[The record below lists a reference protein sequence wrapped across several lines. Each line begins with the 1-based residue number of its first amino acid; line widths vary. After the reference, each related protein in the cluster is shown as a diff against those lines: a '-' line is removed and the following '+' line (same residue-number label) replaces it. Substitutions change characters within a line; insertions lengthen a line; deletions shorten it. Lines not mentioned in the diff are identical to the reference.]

1 MRKKAAS
8 PAPGRGLEKKPLTRR
23 DFIKTAGLFLSGLSL
38 RPWDAAPALPEFPAG
53 ERLGRVIGG
62 KVPLKAAPTDESQ
75 EVGTLFEDSV
85 VTWLREVVGSRPMWH
100 SQRYVETPE
109 GYIYAPNLQPVRNQ
123 PNLPLKDLGGAGGR
137 WFEVTVPYI
146 DLALANPPARSP
158 WLETVSTPRLYY
170 SQVMWVDQVRTDDQ
184 GQVWYRTGE
193 KYGTF
198 GDFFWVP
205 AEALRP
211 IGAEEIE
218 PLSPGVEEKK
228 VVVHLLSQTLSAFE
242 GQNEVYFCRVSTG
255 DKFDKDGNPSD
266 KWSTPV
272 GEHTIWRKL
281 VSVHMTGGTAGGGY
295 DLPGIGWTVLFSG
308 NGVALHSTFWHNNF
322 GVRMSHGCVNL
333 MPDDAKWL
341 FRWTSPPVSYD
352 PGDLY
357 SKDTEIPPTKVKVI
371 EA

>member
-1 MRKKAAS
+1 VGG
-8 PAPGRGLEKKPLTRR
+8 PGE
-23 DFIKTAGLFLSGLSL
+23 
-38 RPWDAAPALPEFPAG
+38 
-53 ERLGRVIGG
+53 
-62 KVPLKAAPTDESQ
+62 
-75 EVGTLFEDSV
+75 
-85 VTWLREVVGSRPMWH
+85 
-100 SQRYVETPE
+100 
-109 GYIYAPNLQPVRNQ
+109 
-123 PNLPLKDLGGAGGR
+123 
-137 WFEVTVPYI
+137 
-146 DLALANPPARSP
+146 
-158 WLETVSTPRLYY
+158 
-170 SQVMWVDQVRTDDQ
+170 TDDQ
-184 GQVWYRTGE
+184 GQVWYRVGE

-205 AEALRP
+205 AEAMRP
-211 IGAEEIE
+211 IEADEIE
-218 PLSPGVEEKK
+218 PVSPGVDEKK

-333 MPDDAKWL
+333 QPDDAKWL
-341 FRWTSPPVSYD
+341 FRWTGPPVSYD

-371 EA
+371 EELEMRNPRRARSSQKQR